1 MRLKFMALTL
11 AAGCVT
17 ATSAATVPQAL
28 PFRVVDDGIPVA
40 LTTQPGDAAR
50 GREIAANR
58 QVGLCVLCHQLP
70 MAADRFQGDIATSL
84 AGAGARWTAP
94 QLRLRIVDS
103 RRVNADSVMPA
114 YFKVDALHRV
124 GATWRDQPILN
135 AQQIEDVVAWLVSL
149 K

>member
-1 MRLKFMALTL
+1 MRLKFMALALT
-11 AAGCVT
+11 AGCVT
-17 ATSAATVPQAL
+17 ATSAVAAAQAL
-28 PFRVVDDGIPVA
+28 PFRVVNDGIPIA